1 MCANE
6 VLSYFIPSPTSKGI
20 RKYDTLFK
28 HTQPPLSYS
37 CLLQGLM
44 EEQNLY
50 VLHILNWQ
58 YCVNIC
64 GNNNNNIND
73 VIIFISWFLNLIK
86 GTGKIFRGYNPD
98 IMVIFLFFQYLYTDL
113 IVIL

>member
-1 MCANE
+1 MCANK

-64 GNNNNNIND
+64 GNNNNNNIND
-73 VIIFISWFLNLIK
+73 SNNIYFLVLKFDKRDRENLQRI
-86 GTGKIFRGYNPD
+86 
-98 IMVIFLFFQYLYTDL
+98 QS
-113 IVIL
+113 